1 MFLFVFKETFDFKE
15 PAFDLKWLKSVVFE
29 DVALTD
35 VRVVE
40 GVFNVV
46 LAFDEVV
53 QLVGL
58 IVEAFV
64 VFVVLVVVFVVV
76 AATFF
81 VAHFV
86 FFEQVVVS

>member
-15 PAFDLKWLKSVVFE
+15 PVFDLKWLKSVVFE
-29 DVALTD
+29 DDALTD

-46 LAFDEVV
+46 LAFVEVV
-53 QLVGL
+53 QFVDL
-58 IVEAFV
+58 IAEAFV
-64 VFVVLVVVFVVV
+64 VFVVALVVEVEEHFFV
-76 AATFF
+76 

-86 FFEQVVVS
+86 FFEQFVVS

>member
-46 LAFDEVV
+46 LAFVV

-64 VFVVLVVVFVVV
+64 VFVVVFVVV

-86 FFEQVVVS
+86 FFEQVVVL

>member
-1 MFLFVFKETFDFKE
+1 MFLFEFKETFDFIE
-15 PAFDLKWLKSVVFE
+15 PAFDLKWLKSVVLE

-35 VRVVE
+35 VRVE
-40 GVFNVV
+40 GVFNDV

-64 VFVVLVVVFVVV
+64 VFVVALVVVE
-76 AATFF
+76 ATFF
-81 VAHFV
+81 VVHFV

>member
-40 GVFNVV
+40 GVFNEV
-46 LAFDEVV
+46 LAFVEVE

-64 VFVVLVVVFVVV
+64 VFVVLVVEVEEH
-76 AATFF
+76 FF
-81 VAHFV
+81 VEHFV
-86 FFEQVVVS
+86 FFEQFVVS

>member
-64 VFVVLVVVFVVV
+64 VFVVALVVVE
-76 AATFF
+76 ATFF
-81 VAHFV
+81 VVHFV